1 MEADHPDIAVAVT
14 AALTTAAEPLTVT
27 VLHKRLRR
35 RLPALTEPELL
46 ACLEALTAAG
56 GIYPWPLLPGARAR
70 RYGSE
75 PPDPRD
81 YLKAPVRAAL
91 EAVERESQ
99 RLAALGVPRERV
111 LAAARELLAESPLF
125 SPPREVP
132 AEEAAREPSAAE
144 TLQGTTL
151 EAAILDQI
159 RRLGEVQR
167 HGGLVSMREL
177 RQAMAPHLADPRS
190 FDAVLLALG
199 RRGAAWLYRHDYPA
213 GLTEAE
219 RSAMVGDG
227 QGNYYNG
234 VSLKE

>member
-1 MEADHPDIAVAVT
+1 MEQDHPAISAAVT
-14 AALTTAAEPLTVT
+14 AALTTAAEPLTVA

-46 ACLEALTAAG
+46 ACLDALIAAG
-56 GIYPWPLLPGARAR
+56 RIHPWPLLPGARAL
-70 RYGSE
+70 RYGAE
-75 PPDPRD
+75 PPDPKD

-91 EAVERESQ
+91 EAVERESR
-99 RLAALGVPRERV
+99 RLTTLGVPRERV
-111 LAAARELLAESPLF
+111 LAAARELLQESPLF
-125 SPPREVP
+125 EPHIETP
-132 AEEAAREPSAAE
+132 AKDGTDEPAKAE
-144 TLQGTTL
+144 TLHGHTL
-151 EAAILDQI
+151 DDAILDEI
-159 RRLGEVQR
+159 RRLSEAQR

-177 RQAMAPHLADPRS
+177 RQAMAPRLADPQS
-190 FDAVLLALG
+190 FDAALLALA
-199 RRGAAWLYRHDYPA
+199 RRGAAWLYRHDFPA